1 MTPVPA
7 MTGLMQ
13 PARKGPD
20 AGPRSGA
27 ADRKTSMRMNLAVAG
42 LCLALAAGTVRAQ
55 AAADDVTL
63 LRNTV
68 ANLLEALVKQGLLT
82 PDAASRLVTDAQ
94 AKATA
99 EATESGEAP
108 APGDVRVT
116 YVPEVV
122 REQIAAEVQ
131 AAVGEAV
138 VADVKNQARAE
149 GWGIPAALPDWVR
162 RVRWAGELRMRAEST
177 VFDDGNSTTIPDYQ
191 RINQQGTT
199 ADLGQEQFLNTEDQL
214 RLQVRLT
221 LGALYELTPNFLG
234 ALSLTTGNSLNPVTR
249 NQSFGLYGRSL
260 PVLLD
265 EAYFKYQT
273 PVERENHHVKALF
286 GRFASPWQATDLVWY
301 VDTRFNGAA
310 LQYGSNSLSVQ
321 EARGLFG
328 TLGVF
333 QLQEEAFTAND
344 KWLFGAQG
352 GYEWQFGDRVK
363 GSVAAAWYQYENIT
377 GEQNP
382 EDSRIFDYTAPGFVQ
397 KGNTLFNIRSF
408 SDDPQA
414 ELWALAAEYQILH
427 LNTTWAWLVTPNLQ
441 ADFVGEWVRNL
452 GYDEDDVSERVGRF
466 VAERTTAYRLQWRL
480 GNPNIARPWAWR
492 FTAGY
497 NYSER
502 DALLDA
508 FTDTNFRRG
517 GTDAEGI
524 ILASELGVTNN
535 SWLRLRY
542 LGADEI
548 DGLAYGVD
556 VIQLDF
562 HGQF

>member
-1 MTPVPA
+1 
-7 MTGLMQ
+7 
-13 PARKGPD
+13 
-20 AGPRSGA
+20 
-27 ADRKTSMRMNLAVAG
+27 
-42 LCLALAAGTVRAQ
+42 
-55 AAADDVTL
+55 
-63 LRNTV
+63 
-68 ANLLEALVKQGLLT
+68 
-82 PDAASRLVTDAQ
+82 
-94 AKATA
+94 
-99 EATESGEAP
+99 
-108 APGDVRVT
+108 
-116 YVPEVV
+116 
-122 REQIAAEVQ
+122 
-131 AAVGEAV
+131 
-138 VADVKNQARAE
+138 
-149 GWGIPAALPDWVR
+149 
-162 RVRWAGELRMRAEST
+162 MRAEST